1 MPQKKLPPPRIPAP
15 TAKEIERAKT
25 DRDARKRVTYQL
37 SRVKQREEEI
47 ARWNAENAD
56 TGVFNLDDAF
66 VPPPPPFPPPPL
78 SAHDA
83 PDALDAPNAND
94 AHDAHD
100 AHDVL
105 DANDDPCDNDDDARS
120 ISYNDDCG
128 DINLVNHNCDM
139 LSRYVRLSLVC
150 DDVLFDATT
159 TDAVFAY

>member
-1 MPQKKLPPPRIPAP
+1 MLRNKQRPSRLAPP
-15 TAKEIERAKT
+15 TVEEIERAKT
-25 DRDARKRVTYQL
+25 DRHARMRVNSQNL
-37 SRVKQREEEI
+37 RVKRREEEI

-56 TGVFNLDDAF
+56 AGVYNLGDAF
-66 VPPPPPFPPPPL
+66 VPPPPPFPSPPL

-83 PDALDAPNAND
+83 PDAPNAND

-100 AHDVL
+100 AH

-128 DINLVNHNCDM
+128 DINLENHNCDV
-139 LSRYVRLSLVC
+139 LDRYVRLSLVC

-159 TDAVFAY
+159 ADAVFAY